1 MRFWIVRRR
10 KKAIEVLPS
19 RLGIFQ
25 NSLTIQFDDE
35 AQQKI
40 ASRDSRRT
48 VVPGEV
54 IDHDPDDI

>member
-1 MRFWIVRRR
+1 MRFWILRRR

-19 RLGIFQ
+19 GLGIFQ

-48 VVPGEV
+48 VVPGQV
-54 IDHDPDDI
+54 IDQDPDDI